1 MEVKIMNNMDNNKCM
16 RKKQKNLQYLKVIA

>member
-1 MEVKIMNNMDNNKCM
+1 MEMKIMNNMDNNKRM